1 MGTPEIPR
9 IHNQS
14 IYPPRDTGESDGP
27 GRDAMRHKEP
37 YHDEALS
44 QRDCRRMTSSVA
56 DPAFASLL
64 RQFGPEA
71 SHGDV
76 SLEAAE
82 AHCRTLA
89 GGHYEN
95 FPVLSFALPKAL
107 RQDFANVY
115 AFCRWA
121 DDLGD
126 EVADPHDALRL
137 LAWWQSE
144 LDAAFAGEA
153 RHPVFVALRKT
164 IARHELEQTPFDDL
178 ISAFR
183 QDQTK
188 TTYDD
193 FDELRDYCR
202 RSADPVGRIVLR
214 MCGRDSN
221 ENVAASDEVCTGL
234 QLINF
239 WQDVARDSDM
249 GRVYLPRQDR
259 LRFGYRDDDFA
270 ERRTTPEFVELM
282 RFEVERARNMLVAG
296 LPLSDRM
303 PGRLKVVIALFA
315 LGGLRICDRVEAIGY
330 RVWDRRPTVTKSDAL
345 GLIPKAVSRAL
356 IAGLRGSR

>member
-1 MGTPEIPR
+1 M
-9 IHNQS
+9 S
-14 IYPPRDTGESDGP
+14 
-27 GRDAMRHKEP
+27 
-37 YHDEALS
+37 
-44 QRDCRRMTSSVA
+44 SSVA

-64 RQFGPEA
+64 QQFGPEA
-71 SHGDV
+71 THGDV
-76 SLEAAE
+76 SMEMAE

-95 FPVLSFALPKAL
+95 FPVQSFALPKDL

-188 TTYDD
+188 TNYKD

-214 MCGRDSN
+214 MCRSDTG
-221 ENVAASDEVCTGL
+221 ENIAASDSVCTGL

-239 WQDVARDSDM
+239 WQDVARDFHI
-249 GRVYLPRQDR
+249 GRVYLPKEDR
-259 LRFGYRDDDFA
+259 LRFGYRDEDLA
-270 ERRTTPEFVELM
+270 ERRTTPEFIELM
-282 RFEVERARNMLVAG
+282 RFEVDRARNMLAEG
-296 LPLSDRM
+296 LPLADRM

-315 LGGLRICDRVEAIGY
+315 LGGLRICDRVEAIGF
-330 RVWDRRPTVTKSDAL
+330 RVWDQRPTIKKTDAL
-345 GLIPKAVSRAL
+345 RLIPKAVSRAL
-356 IAGLRGSR
+356 IASRRGSR